1 MAKQKSVNPN
11 ILVSGCGISYGAGE
25 LPTWIK
31 VLKICGLE
39 IKDLTGPGITNG
51 LILNLLIEELL
62 KNQYSHVICQLTN
75 QGKLDV
81 ELNNKNKTLMQN
93 DSLRNYSFQDKY
105 WPSSISD
112 EHDAKK
118 MYYDYLYS
126 PGIEEKDLIIKILY
140 LQDLCE
146 KKDINLFIF
155 QGADIEWKDPLHK
168 NINKFENFNML
179 DDYKNSIH
187 YKHHDHTSNRITP
200 NKLYQID
207 FAKKINELFLKQDI
221 EGKLKKFK

>member
-81 ELNNKNKTLMQN
+81 ELNNKNKINSNKENYHLVMLMV
-93 DSLRNYSFQDKY
+93 
-105 WPSSISD
+105 I
-112 EHDAKK
+112 
-118 MYYDYLYS
+118 
-126 PGIEEKDLIIKILY
+126 LIITIHLMHS
-140 LQDLCE
+140 LLHQ
-146 KKDINLFIF
+146 
-155 QGADIEWKDPLHK
+155 PL
-168 NINKFENFNML
+168 E
-179 DDYKNSIH
+179 
-187 YKHHDHTSNRITP
+187 
-200 NKLYQID
+200 
-207 FAKKINELFLKQDI
+207 
-221 EGKLKKFK
+221 